1 MREMQIKTAI
11 RVHCSRLNIT
21 KQKGKLSVGKDV
33 ENLEPSYI
41 ADENKMVH
49 LLWKMLWQFSKKLN
63 RELPYEPAKSCPRY
77 IPKRI
82 EKRYSKHLYTNVS
95 SNTIQIGKKKK
106 RKQLKCLSVD

>member
-1 MREMQIKTAI
+1 MAKKHRKMCIIASVMREMQIKTAI
-11 RVHCSRLNIT
+11 QFHCSRLNIT

-63 RELPYEPAKSCPRY
+63 RELPYEPANPALDTY
-77 IPKRI
+77 PK
-82 EKRYSKHLYTNVS
+82 ELKRDTQTLVY
-95 SNTIQIGKKKK
+95 
-106 RKQLKCLSVD
+106 KCF